1 MSAQPTIPLMID
13 YADLAIGL
21 CANDNAKGVLWGKR
35 LTAPSS
41 PITQSIVND
50 ALRWA
55 YEGGAVSATEQRQM
69 ANYLW
74 WLINPYGLAAEYII
88 SNTSGGGSVV
98 PTPSTRPLPLDF
110 IVSSTSA
117 VPTGSTGISIPAYA
131 GWNLNFSR
139 GGIEQNTTDVGDG
152 SSFYSWDRNTAI
164 FSCSPAAQAG
174 ELFRLSPI

>member
-1 MSAQPTIPLMID
+1 MAALPTIQETID
-13 YADLAIGL
+13 YADLAIGY
-21 CANDNAKGVLWGKR
+21 CANDNASGVLWGKR
-35 LTAPSS
+35 LTSPSS
-41 PITQSIVND
+41 PITQTIVRD
-50 ALRWA
+50 ALEWA
-55 YEGGAVSATEQRQM
+55 LDGGAYSDESLREM

-74 WLINPYGLAAEYII
+74 WLISPYGITAQYVI

-117 VPTGSTGISIPAYA
+117 VPIGSTGISIPAYA

>member
-1 MSAQPTIPLMID
+1 MAAQPTIPLMTD

-21 CANDNAKGVLWGKR
+21 CANDNAKGSLWGKR

-55 YEGGAVSATEQRQM
+55 YQGGAVSETELRQI

-74 WLINPYGLAAEYII
+74 WLINPYGLTAEYII

-110 IVSSTSA
+110 IVSTTSPI
-117 VPTGSTGISIPAYA
+117 PTGASGLSIPAYA

-139 GGIEQNTTDVGDG
+139 GGVEQNTTDVGDG
-152 SSFYSWDRNTAI
+152 SSFYGWDRNTAT
-164 FSCSPAAQAG
+164 FSMSPAAFEG
-174 ELFRLSPI
+174 ELLRLSPI